1 VSVYIYTRA
10 AAAVRLAVI
19 LYRRKKE
26 KKKKCNAPLMDW
38 NAADRWAT
46 FRRIK
51 KRNVCI
57 YPILVDDGH
66 SLHTRSF
73 FLSPLLF
80 LYEAESIGES
90 SALFYASSVA
100 IRSG

>member
-1 VSVYIYTRA
+1 
-10 AAAVRLAVI
+10 
-19 LYRRKKE
+19 
-26 KKKKCNAPLMDW
+26 MDW

-73 FLSPLLF
+73 FLSPPF
-80 LYEAESIGES
+80 YSYTRQS
-90 SALFYASSVA
+90 QSVKALRFSMHHPSQYDLDDE
-100 IRSG
+100 